1 VIPTLVRYSSNGGGP
16 MEMYITDTI
25 RDINEEEWNAL
36 IDTDYIEQSHAWYRA
51 VEDSRM
57 RKMYYIFVR
66 KGTRTTAAA
75 CCYPLTQK
83 LYVEMPFLDVTTP
96 LGTSMA
102 FFSKT
107 PEDSRI
113 LLKGLEEI
121 QKREKTKGFLI
132 LDLKKDE
139 LDSLKEQMKGV
150 TPFSLYD
157 NTYIDL
163 NYTDFEDYLSSLD
176 AKARRSI
183 RITLNRAQKRFA
195 VTSFFT
201 HNLSQWTST
210 ARRLQQCT
218 CKYHNDYR
226 TFLTEEF
233 YSAVENH
240 LKEKAEL
247 LFLLKDDIP
256 LAFAVILNTPDLVH
270 YKFPGVDPHY
280 REYQAYFL
288 LYYEGIRRAIERK
301 QKRIYFGSTTYEFKE
316 KIGCQREELF
326 GLAKMRNPLLNL
338 GLKSFITLSRL
349 SNKQF

>member
-1 VIPTLVRYSSNGGGP
+1 
-16 MEMYITDTI
+16 MYITNTI
-25 RDINEEEWNAL
+25 QDINEEEWNTL

-57 RKMYYIFVR
+57 RKMYYIFV
-66 KGTRTTAAA
+66 KNGSHTTAAA
-75 CCYPLTQK
+75 CCYPFTQK

-96 LGTSMA
+96 LGTSVA
-102 FFSKT
+102 FFSKN
-107 PEDSRI
+107 PEDSRM

-121 QKREKTKGFLI
+121 QKKEKTKGFLI
-132 LDLKKDE
+132 LDLNKDE
-139 LDSLKEQMKGV
+139 LNFFKNHMKGV
-150 TPFSLYD
+150 TPFPLYD
-157 NTYIDL
+157 NTYLDL

-201 HNLSQWTST
+201 HNLSQWSST
-210 ARRLQQCT
+210 ARRLQQYT
-218 CKYHNDYR
+218 CESHKDYR

-233 YSAVENH
+233 YSAVEAH
-240 LKEKAEL
+240 LKTKAEL
-247 LFLLKDDIP
+247 LFLFKDDIP
-256 LAFAVILNTPDLVH
+256 LAFAVVLNTPDFVH
-270 YKFPGVDPHY
+270 YKFPGIDYHY

-288 LYYEGIRRAIERK
+288 LYYEGIKRAIEKK

-338 GLKSFITLSRL
+338 GLKSFITLSRIF
-349 SNKQF
+349 NKQF